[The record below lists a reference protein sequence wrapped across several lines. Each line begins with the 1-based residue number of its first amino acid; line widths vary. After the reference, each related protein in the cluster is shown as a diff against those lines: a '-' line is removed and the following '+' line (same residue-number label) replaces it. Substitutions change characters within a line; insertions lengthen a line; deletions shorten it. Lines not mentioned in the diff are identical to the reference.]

1 MRVAWLTDLHLDF
14 LEPNRIEWFMNQVE
28 RQHPD
33 AFLITGDISDGR
45 TVIEMLNWF
54 GHSWSKPI
62 YFVLGNHDFYGASIA
77 KVRKTTI
84 ELCNH
89 LPRLNYLTVAE
100 KPVLLNESVALIGHD
115 GWADARIGD
124 YERSMVM
131 MSDYKFIAEF
141 HGLTKLARW
150 EVLKQY
156 GRDAADFL
164 RKQLDQAVAERGH
177 ILIATHVPPLREA
190 CWHEG
195 MLSDDE
201 WAPHFTCLAI
211 GELLL
216 EYAARY
222 PRIHFTVLC
231 GHTHSPGECKPVA
244 NLHIMTG
251 GARYGAPTVCRMF
264 NLEGW

>member
-1 MRVAWLTDLHLDF
+1 MR
-14 LEPNRIEWFMNQVE
+14 
-28 RQHPD
+28 
-33 AFLITGDISDGR
+33 FLITGDISDGR

-84 ELCNH
+84 ELCSH
-89 LPRLNYLTVAE
+89 LPRLHYLSVAE
-100 KPVLLNESVALIGHD
+100 KPVLLNESVALVGHD

-131 MSDYKFIAEF
+131 MSDYKHIAEF
-141 HGLTKLARW
+141 QGLSKLDRW
-150 EVLKQY
+150 DVLKQL
-156 GRDAADFL
+156 GREAADYL
-164 RKQLDQAVAERGH
+164 RGQLDLAVAETRTCVGGDPRAAAARSV
-177 ILIATHVPPLREA
+177 LAR
-190 CWHEG
+190 G

-222 PRIHFTVLC
+222 PRTHFTCALRS
-231 GHTHSPGECKPVA
+231 HP
-244 NLHIMTG
+244 
-251 GARYGAPTVCRMF
+251 
-264 NLEGW
+264 